1 MLGLTIVIRESY
13 SLEAKKTL
21 LFYVIVRK
29 FFVPSP
35 LEGASNLCRAVANGD
50 SYNVCVENVPVLG
63 YLRGNAW
70 CKLLNIR
77 MSHV

>member
-1 MLGLTIVIRESY
+1 METIVIRESY
-13 SLEAKKTL
+13 SLEAMKTL

-35 LEGASNLCRAVANGD
+35 LEGASNLSPRVANGD
-50 SYNVCVENVPVLG
+50 SYTVCVENVPVLG

-70 CKLLNIR
+70 CKLFDLR
-77 MSHV
+77 VPHV